1 MGVNVPNKKTAQ
13 QKFAQQKIAQPKFS
27 DNKFAQHNFAK
38 TSVDL
43 NLSYGS
49 KQTKILSRDF
59 LALL

>member
-1 MGVNVPNKKTAQ
+1 MGVNVANKKTAQ

-27 DNKFAQHNFAK
+27 DNKFAK